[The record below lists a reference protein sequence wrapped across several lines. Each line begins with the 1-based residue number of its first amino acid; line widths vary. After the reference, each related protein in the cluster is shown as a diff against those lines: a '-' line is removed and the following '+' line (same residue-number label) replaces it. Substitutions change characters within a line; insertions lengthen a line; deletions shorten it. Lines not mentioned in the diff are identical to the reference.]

1 MLPGPQLDLLD
12 VEGTTCE
19 KFYTTTN
26 EISKTEHK
34 CKDYPRLDISVL
46 KPSLCLSIYSTCA

>member
-34 CKDYPRLDISVL
+34 CKDYPRLGISVL
-46 KPSLCLSIYSTCA
+46 KPSL